1 MSIPVR
7 ICFSTLLAVLV
18 AGDLAR
24 GEMFDL
30 FAADTETGSRQ
41 NREYRG
47 RVRVHEFSLTDLQED
62 RGAAGLD
69 FDRLP
74 DYRDAGQV
82 GLEVDAPPVLPD
94 SVMQKP
100 GRVVSPAVRDD
111 GEEDPES
118 GWGWLA
124 KEVLSTRKDQEETD
138 RDETTGLTDE
148 EMEELLFDE
157 PSPGEGEGENA
168 KVASRI
174 RSSESAFGIDSTL
187 RRNDGLFLSVEVD
200 RSAAGRDPSVETPEG
215 ETTSG
220 EFESADPEV
229 GSVRGLPSD
238 EVSPYGAAAETY
250 QESRY
255 LEDRLE
261 ALDWGGREDF
271 SSGSASGLEDLGDD
285 PGGGSLFDYNALGGT
300 SGSGP
305 FGPGY
310 EPGGLSEW
318 GGGSAGSPDTDRN
331 VYGGGS
337 RIGSS
342 AVGSDFGSSWRA
354 SSGNAYGGSSLDR
367 GAGASSSL
375 LSRDANAG
383 AGGAYGSRFSTGV
396 GTEIRG
402 LGDEPGG
409 RSSALPW

>member
-1 MSIPVR
+1 MSVR
-7 ICFSTLLAVLV
+7 ICFSALLAVLM
-18 AGDLAR
+18 AGDPAR

-30 FAADTETGSRQ
+30 FASDTETGSRQ

-62 RGAAGLD
+62 REAAGLD

-74 DYRDAGQV
+74 DYRAADQG
-82 GLEVDAPPVLPD
+82 GLEVDAPPVLSD

-124 KEVLSTRKDQEETD
+124 KEVLSARKDQEETD

-157 PSPGEGEGENA
+157 PSPGEGEHAE
-168 KVASRI
+168 VASRI
-174 RSSESAFGIDSTL
+174 RSSESPFGIDSTL
-187 RRNDGLFLSVEVD
+187 RRNDGLFLSVEID
-200 RSAAGRDPSVETPEG
+200 RSAAGNDPAVDSPEG

-220 EFESADPEV
+220 EFESAAPEV

-238 EVSPYGAAAETY
+238 PASPYGAAAETY

-261 ALDWGGREDF
+261 ALNWGEREDF
-271 SSGSASGLEDLGDD
+271 SSGGASRLEDLGDD
-285 PGGGSLFDYNALGGT
+285 PGGGSLFEYNALGGA

-310 EPGGLSEW
+310 EPGGLSAW
-318 GGGSAGSPDTDRN
+318 GGGVDGSTDPGRSM
-331 VYGGGS
+331 YDGGS

-342 AVGSDFGSSWRA
+342 AVGAGLGSSWR
-354 SSGNAYGGSSLDR
+354 SSPDNAYGGSSLDR

-375 LSRDANAG
+375 LNRDINAG

-402 LGDEPGG
+402 LGDEPAG